1 MDTKDLKKTV
11 NEHLKDKQKKIILI
25 EIRSIYEFFGLRP
38 SELTDDD
45 IKTSANDLYKLLFE
59 AAFTMPELVK
69 VNRLYSLLKSL
80 SDKMM
85 MPFFFRNEKLK
96 Q

>member
-80 SDKMM
+80 HWMELPKA
-85 MPFFFRNEKLK
+85 PLN
-96 Q
+96 